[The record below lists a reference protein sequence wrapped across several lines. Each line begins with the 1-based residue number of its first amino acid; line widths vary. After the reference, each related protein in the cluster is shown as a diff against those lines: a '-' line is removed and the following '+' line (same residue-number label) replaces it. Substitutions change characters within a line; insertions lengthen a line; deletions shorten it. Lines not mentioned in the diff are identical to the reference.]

1 MAEREMA
8 AKDNRNTY
16 LLTEGEIDEENR
28 GDMNDRDF
36 EKRQQNQ
43 KEKETKLRNPLFFV
57 NPHRLLVKNL
67 GPHITSNYLKQICI
81 YATKQGIALS
91 LVDLHEVKLTLRPK
105 DGIISTNVII
115 TQSVVPQAE
124 DRSASKASRGFGFVE
139 FKEHIHALEC
149 LRFLNNNPAF
159 AWAAF
164 RTPSLVALYERCGET
179 LENNPHVLAK
189 LDIPHL
195 MEMKLPKNKTGESA
209 SRLIVE
215 FAVSNHNVLKQQ
227 RDRHKEKKVE
237 ESVVT
242 PKESTK
248 REFFDISSKDK
259 KQARAQFQSK
269 RTRKIRGDYDKDRKK
284 PKIPNKHMA
293 KKMRLQV

>member
-1 MAEREMA
+1 
-8 AKDNRNTY
+8 
-16 LLTEGEIDEENR
+16 
-28 GDMNDRDF
+28 
-36 EKRQQNQ
+36 
-43 KEKETKLRNPLFFV
+43 
-57 NPHRLLVKNL
+57 
-67 GPHITSNYLKQICI
+67 
-81 YATKQGIALS
+81 
-91 LVDLHEVKLTLRPK
+91 
-105 DGIISTNVII
+105 
-115 TQSVVPQAE
+115 
-124 DRSASKASRGFGFVE
+124 
-139 FKEHIHALEC
+139 
-149 LRFLNNNPAF
+149 
-159 AWAAF
+159 
-164 RTPSLVALYERCGET
+164 
-179 LENNPHVLAK
+179 
-189 LDIPHL
+189 

-284 PKIPNKHMA
+284 PEIPNKHMA